1 MFSFTSRRLHR
12 QCSLRA
18 LLRSGF
24 LACALFA
31 TAVSASP
38 RLLVLGDSISAAY
51 GMSLQEGWVAL
62 LEQRLASDGI
72 PVEIINA
79 SISGETTEGGSRRL
93 PALLDQYTPDAVII
107 ELGGNDGLR
116 GYPVNRMRSN
126 LISMIEAA
134 QEADARVLILPMEIP
149 PNYGSRYA
157 ADFRRS
163 FPAAAEATGVPLGPF
178 MLEGIATESRLMQE
192 DGIHPTPD
200 AQSMIVDRLL
210 PDIQSLLQE

>member
-1 MFSFTSRRLHR
+1 
-12 QCSLRA
+12 
-18 LLRSGF
+18 
-24 LACALFA
+24 
-31 TAVSASP
+31 
-38 RLLVLGDSISAAY
+38 
-51 GMSLQEGWVAL
+51 MSLQEGWVAL